1 MALLPAHVLVGNDS
15 AWEAILRIELGVCAV
30 RDWRLGDARVLVRHT
45 NDQPVPRNLGDEF
58 QPPSTLYAAA
68 RFILRM
74 QSMRPPTCFAIAVG
88 DEPVGGIGYRLQDG
102 LGRARAEIGYWV
114 SASWWGRGIATAALN
129 AITAHAFRSR
139 AALGRLYA
147 LSFAGN
153 VASAR
158 VLQKVGYRLEGRL
171 RRSALQNGILVD
183 QLLHVIL
190 REDYE
195 RSANSFVPR
204 MGR

>member
-1 MALLPAHVLVGNDS
+1 M
-15 AWEAILRIELGVCAV
+15 

-45 NDQPVPRNLGDEF
+45 NDQRVRRDLGDEF

-68 RFILRM
+68 RFILWM

-102 LGRARAEIGYWV
+102 LGRVEAEIGYWV
-114 SASWWGRGIATAALN
+114 TVSWWGRGIATAALN

-139 AALGRLYA
+139 AELERLYA

-153 VASAR
+153 AASTR
-158 VLQKVGYRLEGRL
+158 VLQKVGYRLEGL
-171 RRSALQNGILVD
+171 IHRSALQGGILVD
-183 QLLHVIL
+183 QLLHAIL
-190 REDYE
+190 REDCAL
-195 RSANSFVPR
+195 SAR
-204 MGR
+204 